1 MATKSQLAR
10 AATKTAQTILT
21 ANLSRDTETGSI
33 RFLSASCKK
42 LGIFAL
48 TVGLLSLS
56 VNVGAQNIQK
66 DASGNYHQTAKT
78 AIEPLKTANTFTTA
92 KGETF
97 IVWTGARGAK
107 FVVRTSKKTGKT
119 YRQYIKVK

>member
-48 TVGLLSLS
+48 TVGLFSLY
-56 VNVGAQNIQK
+56 VGAQNIQK